1 MLLGT
6 HWLSIGSMRLLI
18 LLSILLALKADA
30 AWFKGNTHTH
40 TLESDGDSSPE
51 EVVRWYQ
58 DHGYDFLVIT
68 DHDKVSRVAGGSM
81 VLIPGEEITDR
92 LAKKPLHVNAL
103 GIGKEVK
110 PRGGGSVVEVLQRNI
125 DAVREAGG
133 LAVVNHPNFG
143 WAFGS
148 EELLKLKGLKLLEI
162 ASGHPYVNMQGP
174 PSVEQMWDELLT
186 AGRRVWGVAV
196 DDSHHLKRP
205 WDTDIAPP
213 GKTWIVVRATERDAK
228 SILAAIEGGDF
239 HASTGVEIADYVVTG
254 KTMTVSIREKN
265 GARYRT
271 QFIGPN
277 GRVLHETPENPA
289 SFALPAKGYVRAK
302 VTDSNGRIAWL
313 QPHFVVGGGR

>member
-6 HWLSIGSMRLLI
+6 LWLSIGSMRLLI
-18 LLSILLALKADA
+18 LLSILLAMTADA

-40 TLESDGDSSPE
+40 TLESDGDSSPQ

-68 DHDKVSRVAGGSM
+68 DHDTVSRVAGGSM
-81 VLIPGEEITDR
+81 LLIPGEEITDR
-92 LAKKPLHVNAL
+92 LVRKPLHVNAL
-103 GIGKEVK
+103 GIEKAIK
-110 PRGGGSVVEVLQRNI
+110 PQGGGSVVEILQRDI

-162 ASGHPYVNMQGP
+162 ASGHPSVNMQGQ

-186 AGRRVWGVAV
+186 AGRQVWGVAV

-213 GKTWIVVRATERDAK
+213 GKAWIVVRATQRDAK

-239 HASTGVEIADYVVTG
+239 YGSTGVEIADYVVTG

-271 QFIGPN
+271 QFIGRN

-289 SFALPAKGYVRAK
+289 SFTMPAKGYVRAK
-302 VTDSNGRIAWL
+302 VTDSNGRTAWL
-313 QPHFVVGGGR
+313 QPHFGVVGGR